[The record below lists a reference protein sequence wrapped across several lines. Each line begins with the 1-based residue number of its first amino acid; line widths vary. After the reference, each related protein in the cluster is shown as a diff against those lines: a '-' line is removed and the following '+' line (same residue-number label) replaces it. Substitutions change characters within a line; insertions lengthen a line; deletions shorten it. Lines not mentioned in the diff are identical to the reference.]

1 MIWDGTRFRWVW
13 FYCAFFSWWSRAFT
27 MDHYRWQVQ
36 NQAIWRLSAIFQ
48 HSSSVSA
55 WQMFC
60 QTKVKPPMCL
70 PPMVQRPKNRTHE
83 LGEGFGLSYDALMAK
98 YVWPKK
104 STNWCTSCSVNVFK
118 SGNNF
123 SSPSHETLCGTSR
136 GKVSLWR
143 IQWDHKD
150 FSVPFFAATQW
161 YTVNFLKHRVI
172 SQFQT
177 DANSV

>member
-1 MIWDGTRFRWVW
+1 MIWDGTRFRCG
-13 FYCAFFSWWSRAFT
+13 FTAHFFPGDLVLLQWIITGGRFKIKQYE
-27 MDHYRWQVQ
+27 D
-36 NQAIWRLSAIFQ
+36 FQ

-55 WQMFC
+55 WQIFC

-83 LGEGFGLSYDALMAK
+83 LGEGFWLSILSYDALMVK

-104 STNWCTSCSVNVFK
+104 STSWCTSCSVNVFK
-118 SGNNF
+118 SGNRF
-123 SSPSHETLCGTSR
+123 SSPSPETLCGTSR

-177 DANSV
+177 DSNSV